1 VPSSSP
7 SRSPRAGLWPEIA
20 GRLVLDQIRA
30 EWRGSPLHLA
40 GLDRP
45 RAEGW
50 AAQPRD
56 LRPPSQGQAEAM
68 LAGAFTLAG
77 ETLEVGPG
85 GDPWARPS
93 PSRRFAVALHRFEWL
108 GALVAGGE
116 AGALE
121 ALRLTEAWGRLFG
134 RWNAFAWSDEVI
146 ERRVFNLACA
156 GRAIAPEGPAAAA
169 LAQSLARQARH
180 LASLAHHPPRKADQ
194 LAAAAVAAA
203 CLAGRA
209 GGQLLARTLPRLTAA
224 LDAAVLPDGGHRSRS
239 PEAGLELLLDLLAL
253 EDGLGQRGEP
263 PPEPML
269 GAIARL
275 SAGLVLLTLPD
286 GGLPALQGGGAS
298 EPARIAAARLAG
310 AKGEPQPGP
319 ASVAGYQR
327 LDASGLAI
335 IADAEAPAHGDWSL
349 AACGQPLA
357 IAAASGAD
365 RLFTSSGWTPGAA
378 GPQALRLADAAST
391 AVVER
396 GQAGA
401 PLAGLAARVLG
412 PRLVGGATT
421 VVATRRED
429 ATGIWL
435 DLSHDGWAAAAGL
448 THERRLFLDKG
459 AGELRGEDRFVPLTA
474 AKPVS
479 TPVAIYFHLPPEVTA
494 TLARDQRSVLLRGRS
509 DIGWWLRNDAGEV
522 SVEPSVD
529 LADGRQRRSKMVVMR
544 GRLRAD
550 RGGRIRWKLTLAEPA
565 VDGGAAPI
573 DRGGAAS

>member
-1 VPSSSP
+1 MPQSSP
-7 SRSPRAGLWPEIA
+7 SRSPRAGLWPEII
-20 GRLVLDQIRA
+20 GRLVVDQVRA
-30 EWRGSPLHLA
+30 EWRGSPPHLA
-40 GLDRP
+40 GLDPP

-56 LRPPSQGQAEAM
+56 VRPPPPGQAEAI

-108 GALVAGGE
+108 PALVAGDERGV
-116 AGALE
+116 AE
-121 ALRLTEAWGRLFG
+121 ALRLTQGWRRLFG
-134 RWNAFAWSDEVI
+134 RWNAFAWSPEAI

-156 GRAIAPEGPAAAA
+156 GRAIAPEGQAASE
-169 LAQSLARQARH
+169 LTQSLARQARH
-180 LASLAHHPPRKADQ
+180 LAAMAHRPPRKAEQ

-203 CLAGRA
+203 ALAGRA
-209 GGQLLARTLPRLTAA
+209 GAQLLARTLPRLTAA
-224 LDAAVLPDGGHRSRS
+224 LEEAVLPDGGHRSRS

-275 SAGLVLLTLPD
+275 SSGLAVLTLPD
-286 GGLPALQGGGAS
+286 GRLPALQGGGAS
-298 EPARIAAARLAG
+298 EPARIAAARLSD
-310 AKGEPQPGP
+310 AKSEPRPEP
-319 ASVAGYQR
+319 AAAAGYER
-327 LDASGLAI
+327 LDSSGLAI
-335 IADAEAPAHGDWSL
+335 IVDAATPARGDWSL

-357 IAAASGAD
+357 IAAASGRD
-365 RLFTSSGWTPGAA
+365 TLITSSGWTPDGA
-378 GPQALRLADAAST
+378 GPPALRLADAAST

-401 PLAGLAARVLG
+401 PLAGLAARALG
-412 PRLVGGATT
+412 PRLVGGPTSVA
-421 VVATRRED
+421 ATRREN
-429 ATGIWL
+429 AAGIWL
-435 DLSHDGWAAAAGL
+435 DMSHDGWAAAAGL

-459 AGELRGEDRFVPLTA
+459 ANELRGEDRFVPIGG

-522 SVEPSVD
+522 SVEAS
-529 LADGRQRRSKMVVMR
+529 LCLEAGRPVRSRMVVMR

-573 DRGGAAS
+573 DSAGEGS